1 MFPPR
6 PAPGLGAVCN
16 DWRGGRSGRRGAPKQ
31 GEPRTQPTAL
41 AVASATERIQEP
53 LHPLPRTPAKSGR
66 HIEDRVRAAG
76 QRQETGHADS
86 GLELEPE
93 GRLGGYRRQTQ
104 RRTPS
109 HTHTHTAP
117 GPTPGYLL
125 PCLTLLR
132 CLHSPRACRYLWGS
146 RPAAASRAGVS
157 LPALPLPLRAPAP
170 PVGRGHIGGGATAAG
185 AGSVPELAQRRE
197 ALRRPEAVS
206 PHSEHPASNPRP
218 RNGNSVTCVP
228 DQLGGQEQDTYRPA
242 PAAHNR
248 CSDTATVSEHLL
260 SIGTYSTHALL
271 IYS

>member
-66 HIEDRVRAAG
+66 HIADRVRAAG

-109 HTHTHTAP
+109 HTHTHGTRAHARLPSPLSDPTAVPPLPPRLPVPLGLPPGGRLPRWGLAAGSPATAP
-117 GPTPGYLL
+117 G
-125 PCLTLLR
+125 
-132 CLHSPRACRYLWGS
+132 AGS
-146 RPAAASRAGVS
+146 ARGAG
-157 LPALPLPLRAPAP
+157 PHR
-170 PVGRGHIGGGATAAG
+170 GRGHSGRGRVRPG
-185 AGSVPELAQRRE
+185 AGWRSGGKRSGVPRRSARTLSTLPPTHGRETGTVLPVCQTNWEGKSRTPTVQLPRHTTGAQT
-197 ALRRPEAVS
+197 LR
-206 PHSEHPASNPRP
+206 
-218 RNGNSVTCVP
+218 
-228 DQLGGQEQDTYRPA
+228 L
-242 PAAHNR
+242 
-248 CSDTATVSEHLL
+248 LL
-260 SIGTYSTHALL
+260 STC
-271 IYS
+271 